1 MDQAIMITTPEG
13 IAFAQLLARRGAL
26 RLEILGLRH
35 SGGSVYALCKRA
47 YNLKGSK
54 QRVLNQLN
62 TMIENVKAARVAGQ

>member
-1 MDQAIMITTPEG
+1 MISTPEG
-13 IAFAQLLARRGAL
+13 TAFAQLLARRGAL

-54 QRVLNQLN
+54 QRVLEQVNA
-62 TMIENVKAARVAGQ
+62 MIENIKAARVAGQ